1 MKNYTI
7 RQYNLSDYSSWNAFI
22 SQSKNA
28 TFLFH
33 RDFMEYHSDRFADF
47 SLIVLDEEKWV
58 AVLPANRVGDTVF
71 SHQGLT
77 YGGLLFDEKSK
88 LLITIEIF
96 KKILIFFNENEIEY
110 LNIKLIPAIYHKK
123 PAEELSYVLFLADA
137 KLMRRDALSVLDL
150 TTKIKITS
158 GRNEGVKKAKNSGL
172 IIKEETNFESFWNS
186 ILIPNLLKKHQT
198 KPIHNVEEITILR
211 QLFPN
216 NIRQFNVY
224 QNEKIVAGT
233 TIFETHN
240 VAHAQYISGD
250 ESKSENGS
258 LDYLYHELITN
269 TFKEKKYFDFGTS
282 NENQGRKLN
291 SGLNFWKESYGASTI
306 VQDFYEVETANFH
319 LLNDVLI

>member
-7 RQYNLSDYSSWNAFI
+7 RQYNHSDYSNWNAFI

-47 SLIVLDEEKWV
+47 SLIVLDGEKWV

-77 YGGLLFDEKSK
+77 YGGLLFGEKSK
-88 LLITIEIF
+88 LLLTIEIF
-96 KKILIFFNENEIEY
+96 KKVLIFLNENKIKS

-123 PAEELSYVLFLADA
+123 PTEELSYVLFLANA
-137 KLMRRDALSVLDL
+137 KLTRRDALSVLDL
-150 TTKIKITS
+150 NTKIKITS

-172 IIKEETNFESFWNS
+172 IIKEEANFESFWNS
-186 ILIPNLLKKHQT
+186 ILIPNLLKKHLT
-198 KPIHNVEEITILR
+198 KPIHSVEEITKLR
-211 QLFPN
+211 QLFPD

-224 QNEKIVAGT
+224 QNDKIVAGT
-233 TIFETHN
+233 TIFETHR

-269 TFKEKKYFDFGTS
+269 TFKDKKYFDFGTS

-291 SGLNFWKESYGASTI
+291 SGLNFWKESFGASTI
-306 VQDFYEVETANFH
+306 VQDFYEVETANIH